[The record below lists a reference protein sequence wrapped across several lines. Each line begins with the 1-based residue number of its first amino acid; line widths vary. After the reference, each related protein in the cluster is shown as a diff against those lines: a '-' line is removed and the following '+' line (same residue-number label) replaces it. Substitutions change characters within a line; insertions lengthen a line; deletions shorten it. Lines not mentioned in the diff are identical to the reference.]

1 MLRNKLLITILVI
14 VAALLVPTLS
24 HCSKGCNCSETSVA
38 VCDSL
43 NFDSF
48 GEHIKIL
55 NIAHPK
61 VPLILKGQPFNVT
74 GLHHVNSISINNATI
89 LEIAKTAFTGI
100 SFLSTFHV
108 VNSNIPTIDDPLA
121 FASAT
126 NLTIVSITNST
137 LSTFENVKST
147 SLKELNLSG
156 CKLKAV
162 TKTNFINLPRLTYLN
177 LANNNIS
184 KIDELAFSTL
194 LDLEV
199 LILSDNNISN
209 LHPDTFKDNTE
220 LVTLD
225 LTNNPLKT
233 FDINIHSELEKL
245 VLKSLKLDYFSEKLS
260 KELNLLSYLDLSN
273 NRINFS
279 KNAFEKMEDL
289 EYVDL
294 SNNELTSLDSK
305 IFSSNCRLQKVILDN
320 NNFTAMPKLICN
332 YESFETYFL
341 SCKNCSLRLL
351 PADSFKHLPAVI
363 ILNLSNNQL
372 NGINL
377 TAIQYLPS
385 LIELDLSYNNITI
398 LNPLSFMKST
408 ALSKLVL
415 TGNPISTLDA
425 NLFHNNRVLKV
436 LDLTFCKLQL
446 LWKQPVKGKISSL
459 VQLNIANNSITS
471 ITPADLQVTPSLQVL
486 DVSNNPLQCDLNLR
500 DAITWLSEHEVS
512 PASALP
518 TWKTH
523 EPISTLLTGKF
534 VYPNN
539 RASSWRDLARQRC
552 DDEHIFD
559 IEEKQEDKDEE
570 EEEINM
576 IPSKKE
582 NEDMLTDDDYDVY
595 AYFDSEEDSA
605 HLDNSDNKMKNNTIK
620 RLLDEAEIDISEL
633 ALEST
638 HFRKETRSRYSF
650 LWPTLVFIFTALSV
664 LVIAANIM
672 LLLLRARML
681 PRHVN
686 LPHIKI
692 PQWSTNGKLKKHSGS
707 VYQPLS
713 EDKSEPFTPIVTRK
727 QHVPIHS
734 NSPKSVV

>member
-1 MLRNKLLITILVI
+1 MLRNKLLITVLVI
-14 VAALLVPTLS
+14 VATLLVPTLS

-38 VCDSL
+38 VCNSL

-55 NIAHPK
+55 NIVHPK
-61 VPLILKGQPFNVT
+61 VPLLLKGEPFNVP
-74 GLHHVNSISINNATI
+74 GLQHVHSISINNATI
-89 LEIAKTAFTGI
+89 PEIAKTAFTGT
-100 SFLSTFHV
+100 SFLSTFHII
-108 VNSNIPTIDDPLA
+108 NSKIPTIDDPLA

-162 TKTNFINLPRLTYLN
+162 TKTNFINLPRLSYLN

-184 KIDELAFSTL
+184 KIDGLAFSKL
-194 LDLEV
+194 FDLQV
-199 LILSDNNISN
+199 LILSDNNISD
-209 LHPDTFKDNTE
+209 LHADTFKDNTD

-260 KELNLLSYLDLSN
+260 NELSLLNYLDVSN

-279 KNAFEKMEDL
+279 KNAFEKMGEL
-289 EYVDL
+289 EYIDL

-305 IFSSNCRLQKVILDN
+305 IFYTNSRLQKVILDN
-320 NNFTAMPKLICN
+320 NNFTVMPKLICN
-332 YESFETYFL
+332 YESFEIYFL

-425 NLFHNNRVLKV
+425 NLFHNNRVLKT
-436 LDLTFCKLQL
+436 LDLNFCKLQH

-471 ITPADLQVTPSLQVL
+471 ITPTDLQVVPSLQVL
-486 DVSNNPLQCDLNLR
+486 DVSNNPFQCDQNLR
-500 DAITWLSEHEVS
+500 DAISWLSEHEVS
-512 PASALP
+512 PASASP

-523 EPISTLLTGKF
+523 EPISTLLAGKF

-539 RASSWRDLARQRC
+539 RVSSWRELARQRC

-559 IEEKQEDKDEE
+559 TEVKQEDEE
-570 EEEINM
+570 EEVNV
-576 IPSKKE
+576 IPKQKE
-582 NEDMLTDDDYDVY
+582 KESEDMLADDYDLY
-595 AYFDSEEDSA
+595 AYFDSEEDPE
-605 HLDNSDNKMKNNTIK
+605 NSDNEIKNDTIK
-620 RLLDEAEIDISEL
+620 HLIDEAEIDISEL

-638 HFRKETRSRYSF
+638 HYRKESRTRYSF

-672 LLLLRARML
+672 LLMLRTRML

-692 PQWSTNGKLKKHSGS
+692 PQWNTNGKMKKHSGS

-713 EDKSEPFTPIVTRK
+713 EDKSEPFTPIITRK